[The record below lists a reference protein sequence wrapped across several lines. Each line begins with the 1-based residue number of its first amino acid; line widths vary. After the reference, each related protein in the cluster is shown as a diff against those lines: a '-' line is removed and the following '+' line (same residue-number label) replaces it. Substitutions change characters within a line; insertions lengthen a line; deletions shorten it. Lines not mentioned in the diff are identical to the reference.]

1 MDGQDWVMRR
11 NCSITPRQL
20 AWAFSALCLMSFLV
34 AVFFLLRGIWYILGF
49 TIIEIAAVGT
59 AFIIFGRH
67 VNDRETVRL
76 NDGGLFVELVRI
88 DQVRQY
94 RLDPCT
100 TRVEPPAG
108 RNELVV
114 LNAKGTRVEIG
125 RFLTEWKRRELARE
139 LKSALASYRDKT
151 EFQS

>member
-20 AWAFSALCLMSFLV
+20 VLAFSALCLMSFLV
-34 AVFFLLRGIWYILGF
+34 AVFFLLRGIWYIIGF
-49 TIIEIAAVGT
+49 TIVEIAAVGA
-59 AFIIFGRH
+59 AFVVFGRH

-76 NDGGLFVELVRI
+76 SNDCLFVELVQV

-94 RLDPCT
+94 RLDPCS

-108 RNELVV
+108 RNGLVV
-114 LNAKGTRVEIG
+114 LDAKGTRVEIG